1 MSVKSKVAGCPRLI
15 YQPEISLAHWAQGFY
30 FMGKSWLPGTTGEKL
45 LVLYS
50 AFPSLP
56 NLVSPT
62 LPQGVI
68 ITLKLYNKMHMCVC
82 VCIYSLLIQS
92 RFHRDIQKT
101 RALPG

>member
-1 MSVKSKVAGCPRLI
+1 M
-15 YQPEISLAHWAQGFY
+15 H
-30 FMGKSWLPGTTGEKL
+30 GTTGEKL

-68 ITLKLYNKMHMCVC
+68 ITLKLYNKNAWFLCK
-82 VCIYSLLIQS
+82 YSLLINFVSPRYS
-92 RFHRDIQKT
+92 RLTLGERVLHVK
-101 RALPG
+101 